1 MCVYVCVQLCL
12 AHCDPWTVP
21 ARLLYPWNL
30 QSSRHPH
37 TPHSL
42 EAPVC
47 TGASI
52 ATSRQRSK
60 KSKERL
66 FGADDLLVLTVRA
79 EGLKPVFIGSVCS
92 TPLQCHCHSSDKWM
106 RHSACSPRGIKPPAA
121 QKSGSGWVE
130 GTLQSWIT
138 QR

>member
-1 MCVYVCVQLCL
+1 MCVCVQLCL

-21 ARLLYPWNL
+21 ARLLCPWNL

-37 TPHSL
+37 TPQS
-42 EAPVC
+42 
-47 TGASI
+47 GASI

-60 KSKERL
+60 KSKELL

-79 EGLKPVFIGSVCS
+79 EGLKPATFIGSVCS

-106 RHSACSPRGIKPPAA
+106 RRSACSPRGIKPPAA